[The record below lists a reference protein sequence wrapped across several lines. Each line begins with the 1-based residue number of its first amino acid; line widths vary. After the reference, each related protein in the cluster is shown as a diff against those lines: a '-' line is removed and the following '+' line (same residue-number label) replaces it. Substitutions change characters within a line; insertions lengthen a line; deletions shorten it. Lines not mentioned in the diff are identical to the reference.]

1 MGGVRALA
9 CESGARSS
17 KSSLTQTCC
26 ATLGGYLTSL
36 SLSSLRCCK
45 TGDNSDIGGPFQC
58 QVPAADPRPAPV
70 EGGQVSRLASELQR
84 GPHLPSLRGTTC
96 NPRPEGGGGAG
107 GGPTWRHGDRTGGRK
122 LGKAREMEREWGLI
136 LQAAQPHRRRW
147 DPPHGALGDLGA
159 AASSWKSDGSGALL
173 PG

>member
-1 MGGVRALA
+1 MGDQAGGQHFLGGWGVRALA

-70 EGGQVSRLASELQR
+70 EGVRVSRAGIR
-84 GPHLPSLRGTTC
+84 A
-96 NPRPEGGGGAG
+96 PERA
-107 GGPTWRHGDRTGGRK
+107 
-122 LGKAREMEREWGLI
+122 
-136 LQAAQPHRRRW
+136 
-147 DPPHGALGDLGA
+147 PP
-159 AASSWKSDGSGALL
+159 
-173 PG
+173 P